1 MAKLDKAKVKLI
13 GALVLIAVV
22 LVIVF
27 QNTEP
32 VATRLLF
39 VTVTMPRAALLAT
52 TMLIGVAIGMLI
64 ALTISGRKS
73 MTRDTAA
80 L

>member
-32 VATRLLF
+32 VATRLLRYDPLWNYWF
-39 VTVTMPRAALLAT
+39 VFRICYSGAGLS
-52 TMLIGVAIGMLI
+52 AISRLDGF
-64 ALTISGRKS
+64 R
-73 MTRDTAA
+73 
-80 L
+80 

>member
-73 MTRDTAA
+73 K
-80 L
+80 